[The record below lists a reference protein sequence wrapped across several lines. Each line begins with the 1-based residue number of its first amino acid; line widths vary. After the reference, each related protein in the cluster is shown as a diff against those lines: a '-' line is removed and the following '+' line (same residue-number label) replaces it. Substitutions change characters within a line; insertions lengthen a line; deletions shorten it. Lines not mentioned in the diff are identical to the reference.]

1 MAAILSTVSH
11 LLATIAL
18 ILFAAGLF
26 FASDRRRHIPLMYV
40 AFVLDMTGLVLVEF
54 ITPLVAGTI
63 DPVRSLTKSGV
74 PAVVWVHAAMSTAF
88 TVCYILQIVSGKR
101 LQRADRAALGRHQST
116 AKIFILT
123 RLIAYVTMFFV

>member
-1 MAAILSTVSH
+1 MAALLSTVSH
-11 LLATIAL
+11 LLATVAV
-18 ILFAAGLF
+18 ILVAAGLF
-26 FASDRRRHIPLMYV
+26 FASDRRRHVPLMFA
-40 AFVLDMTGLVLVEF
+40 AFALDMTGLVLVEF

-74 PAVVWVHAAMSTAF
+74 PTIVWVHAAMSTAF

-101 LQRADRAALGRHQST
+101 LLRADRGALGIHKST
-116 AKIFILT
+116 AKVFVVT